1 MQRQTAVVT
10 GDSVTVQGVAPTR
23 RGRETGV
30 RRVSKDGD
38 FRLGNSATISGAER
52 RDAQGGSAQTRNTQD
67 GGNARGNKNA
77 QAKNAQ
83 SGKNAKSSHNQSS
96 ASLMQFFRPVRG
108 KLIAA
113 IALQIVASLFSVM
126 PYIAL
131 LWLADAMAVLARPDG
146 HTAWNAVMIYLIAVS
161 VESLIAALGMLLT
174 HIADVDLQARTRID
188 LADTLGRVPLGWF
201 DANGAGRVRKAL
213 NDDVESLHHLIAHS
227 ILDIVSAV
235 VTPLVGVV
243 FCFVMDWRMGLIA
256 LIPAVLY
263 MATFS
268 LMSPRDNRGVMD
280 QIAASL
286 AAVSEAIVDY
296 VGGVAVLKIFGRAK
310 EGSRRFRK
318 TSNAFISDFA
328 RFVGPQ
334 MRAQAVALIWL
345 SAPVVALMVALGGVI
360 FVDQGSI
367 EPAKALVVALVA
379 LSLPGALITLASG
392 NQAYS
397 EGREAVE
404 RITKLLNEPP
414 LPQPSKPLR
423 PANRTVEFDDVHFSY
438 PQVDGA
444 GDVADGADGA
454 EGADNSSLTGDGY
467 ANNQNGSGILDGAS
481 GNEPKDV
488 SVAVSVR
495 GLSDVASSSAFGSV
509 PRETSHEPTNTAD
522 VANEMANVS
531 DSNEAIAGVSF
542 TVPEGG
548 TVALVGPSGAGKS
561 TLALLL
567 ARFHD
572 VDAGSIRIGGVDVRQ
587 ITEPVLRANV
597 GLVLQQVQLPAL
609 SLKENIALGRS
620 DASIDDIIAA
630 AKAAHIHE
638 RIMALPRGYDSVIGD
653 DALLSGGEA
662 QRVSIARVILQNTP
676 ILIMDEATSA
686 ADPEIETEI
695 QSALSDLV
703 VGRTVVIIAHRLQTV
718 QHADN
723 ILVIDHGRIIQSGTH
738 AQLANVPRAYAD
750 MWQAQQSDKGAQ
762 ASAAS
767 SAETSIAASA
777 ASATDAANATTA
789 ISKEDRS

>member
-1 MQRQTAVVT
+1 
-10 GDSVTVQGVAPTR
+10 
-23 RGRETGV
+23 
-30 RRVSKDGD
+30 
-38 FRLGNSATISGAER
+38 
-52 RDAQGGSAQTRNTQD
+52 
-67 GGNARGNKNA
+67 
-77 QAKNAQ
+77 
-83 SGKNAKSSHNQSS
+83 
-96 ASLMQFFRPVRG
+96 MQFFRPVRG
-108 KLIAA
+108 KMIAA
-113 IALQIVASLFSVM
+113 IALQIIASLFSVM

-131 LWLADAMAVLARPDG
+131 LWLADAMAVPARPDG
-146 HTAWNAVMIYLIAVS
+146 HTAWNAVMLYLIAVS

-174 HIADVDLQARTRID
+174 HIADIDLQARTRIN

-213 NDDVESLHHLIAHS
+213 NDDVESLHHLVSHS
-227 ILDIVSAV
+227 VLDIISAV

-280 QIAASL
+280 EIAASL

-328 RFVGPQ
+328 RLVGPQ
-334 MRAQAVALIWL
+334 MHAQAVALIWL
-345 SAPVVALMVALGGVI
+345 SAPVVTLMVALGGVI
-360 FVDQGSI
+360 FVGQGSI

-397 EGREAVE
+397 EGRESVE
-404 RITKLLNEPP
+404 RITGLLNEPP

-438 PQVDGA
+438 PQVDGVD
-444 GDVADGADGA
+444 GVDGADSA
-454 EGADNSSLTGDGY
+454 SEDA
-467 ANNQNGSGILDGAS
+467 ANANGSDT
-481 GNEPKDV
+481 
-488 SVAVSVR
+488 
-495 GLSDVASSSAFGSV
+495 SD
-509 PRETSHEPTNTAD
+509 TAD
-522 VANEMANVS
+522 MSES
-531 DSNEAIAGVSF
+531 TNEAIAGVNF

-587 ITEPVLRANV
+587 MTEPVLRANV

-620 DASIDDIIAA
+620 NASMDDIIAA

-638 RIMALPRGYDSVIGD
+638 RIMALPRGYDSVIGE

-686 ADPEIETEI
+686 ADPETETEI

-723 ILVIDHGRIIQSGTH
+723 ILVIDHGRIVQSGTH
-738 AQLANVPRAYAD
+738 AQLANMPGAYAD
-750 MWQAQQSDKGAQ
+750 MWQAQQSDKGSGAGCVE
-762 ASAAS
+762 AIGIAGDTSKTGATEGKAATGVGGVVEAPDEISKGIVIAS
-767 SAETSIAASA
+767 STQNVM
-777 ASATDAANATTA
+777 TDAAGAAQVNAVDATNAPTAPTA

>member
-1 MQRQTAVVT
+1 
-10 GDSVTVQGVAPTR
+10 
-23 RGRETGV
+23 
-30 RRVSKDGD
+30 
-38 FRLGNSATISGAER
+38 
-52 RDAQGGSAQTRNTQD
+52 
-67 GGNARGNKNA
+67 
-77 QAKNAQ
+77 
-83 SGKNAKSSHNQSS
+83 
-96 ASLMQFFRPVRG
+96 MQFFRPVRG

-113 IALQIVASLFSVM
+113 IALQIIASLFSVM

-131 LWLADAMAVLARPDG
+131 LWLADAMAVPARPDG
-146 HTAWNAVMIYLIAVS
+146 HTAWNAVMLYLIAVS

-174 HIADVDLQARTRID
+174 HIADIDLQARTRIN

-213 NDDVESLHHLIAHS
+213 NDDVESLHHLVSHS
-227 ILDIVSAV
+227 VLDIISAV

-280 QIAASL
+280 EIAASL

-310 EGSRRFRK
+310 EGSRRFSK

-328 RFVGPQ
+328 RLVGPQ
-334 MRAQAVALIWL
+334 MHAQAVALIWL
-345 SAPVVALMVALGGVI
+345 SAPVVTLMVALGGVI
-360 FVDQGSI
+360 FVGQGSI

-397 EGREAVE
+397 EGRESVE
-404 RITKLLNEPP
+404 RITGLLNEPP
-414 LPQPSKPLR
+414 LPQPSKSLR

-438 PQVDGA
+438 PQG
-444 GDVADGADGA
+444 DGADGA
-454 EGADNSSLTGDGY
+454 SEDADSTGED
-467 ANNQNGSGILDGAS
+467 AATTNGSD
-481 GNEPKDV
+481 
-488 SVAVSVR
+488 
-495 GLSDVASSSAFGSV
+495 
-509 PRETSHEPTNTAD
+509 TAD
-522 VANEMANVS
+522 TGEPANEAV
-531 DSNEAIAGVSF
+531 AGVSF

-587 ITEPVLRANV
+587 MTEPVLRANV
-597 GLVLQQVQLPAL
+597 GLVLQQVQLPSL

-620 DASIDDIIAA
+620 NASMDDIIAA

-686 ADPEIETEI
+686 ADPETETEI

-723 ILVIDHGRIIQSGTH
+723 ILVIDRGRIIQSGTH
-738 AQLANVPRAYAD
+738 AQLANAPGAYAD

-762 ASAAS
+762 TSIASSDIASAAANTAS
-767 SAETSIAASA
+767 SAETSAADH
-777 ASATDAANATTA
+777 ATPNVTTA

>member
-1 MQRQTAVVT
+1 VT
-10 GDSVTVQGVAPTR
+10 GDSVAAQGVAPTR
-23 RGRETGV
+23 RKREAAV
-30 RRVSKDGD
+30 RQSS
-38 FRLGNSATISGAER
+38 N
-52 RDAQGGSAQTRNTQD
+52 GSSSQRN
-67 GGNARGNKNA
+67 GNA
-77 QAKNAQ
+77 QAKNARG
-83 SGKNAKSSHNQSS
+83 GKNAKSSQSQ

-113 IALQIVASLFSVM
+113 IALQIIASLFSVM

-131 LWLADAMAVLARPDG
+131 LWLADAMAVPARPDG
-146 HTAWNAVMIYLIAVS
+146 HTAWNAVMLYLIAVS

-174 HIADVDLQARTRID
+174 HIADIDLQARTRIN

-213 NDDVESLHHLIAHS
+213 NDDVESLHHLVSHS
-227 ILDIVSAV
+227 VLDIISAV

-280 QIAASL
+280 EIAASL

-310 EGSRRFRK
+310 EGSWRFSK

-328 RFVGPQ
+328 RLVGPQ
-334 MRAQAVALIWL
+334 MHAQAVALIWL
-345 SAPVVALMVALGGVI
+345 SAPVVTLMVALGGVI
-360 FVDQGSI
+360 FVGQGSI

-404 RITKLLNEPP
+404 RITGLLNEPP

-444 GDVADGADGA
+444 DGAGEDG
-454 EGADNSSLTGDGY
+454 NSSASEDAATT
-467 ANNQNGSGILDGAS
+467 NGSDAS
-481 GNEPKDV
+481 DTSEP
-488 SVAVSVR
+488 
-495 GLSDVASSSAFGSV
+495 
-509 PRETSHEPTNTAD
+509 
-522 VANEMANVS
+522 ANEAV
-531 DSNEAIAGVSF
+531 AGVSF

-587 ITEPVLRANV
+587 MTEPVLRANV
-597 GLVLQQVQLPAL
+597 GLVLQQVQLPSL
-609 SLKENIALGRS
+609 SLKENIALGTFQRLDGRYHRRRQS
-620 DASIDDIIAA
+620 CAYPRAHHGAA
-630 AKAAHIHE
+630 MRLRFGYRRGCAALGRRGAACVDCARDSAKHADSHHG
-638 RIMALPRGYDSVIGD
+638 RGDFGRRPGNRDGDSKRAVG
-653 DALLSGGEA
+653 SGG
-662 QRVSIARVILQNTP
+662 RP
-676 ILIMDEATSA
+676 H
-686 ADPEIETEI
+686 
-695 QSALSDLV
+695 
-703 VGRTVVIIAHRLQTV
+703 GCHHR
-718 QHADN
+718 A
-723 ILVIDHGRIIQSGTH
+723 S
-738 AQLANVPRAYAD
+738 LANRSACGQYSGHRPWPHHPVRHARAARQCARSVRRYVA
-750 MWQAQQSDKGAQ
+750 G
-762 ASAAS
+762 
-767 SAETSIAASA
+767 
-777 ASATDAANATTA
+777 TA
-789 ISKEDRS
+789 K

>member
-1 MQRQTAVVT
+1 
-10 GDSVTVQGVAPTR
+10 
-23 RGRETGV
+23 
-30 RRVSKDGD
+30 
-38 FRLGNSATISGAER
+38 
-52 RDAQGGSAQTRNTQD
+52 
-67 GGNARGNKNA
+67 
-77 QAKNAQ
+77 
-83 SGKNAKSSHNQSS
+83 
-96 ASLMQFFRPVRG
+96 MQFFRPVRG

-113 IALQIVASLFSVM
+113 IALQIIASLFSVM

-131 LWLADAMAVLARPDG
+131 LWLADAMAVPARPDG
-146 HTAWNAVMIYLIAVS
+146 HTAWNAVMLYLIAVS

-174 HIADVDLQARTRID
+174 HIADIDLQARTRIN

-213 NDDVESLHHLIAHS
+213 NDDVESLHHLVSHS
-227 ILDIVSAV
+227 VLDIISAV

-280 QIAASL
+280 EIAASL

-310 EGSRRFRK
+310 EGSWRFSK

-328 RFVGPQ
+328 RLVGPQ
-334 MRAQAVALIWL
+334 MHAQAVALIWL
-345 SAPVVALMVALGGVI
+345 SAPVVTLMVALGGVI
-360 FVDQGSI
+360 FVGQGSI

-404 RITKLLNEPP
+404 RITGLLNEPP

-444 GDVADGADGA
+444 DGAGEDG
-454 EGADNSSLTGDGY
+454 NSSASEDAVTT
-467 ANNQNGSGILDGAS
+467 NGSNAS
-481 GNEPKDV
+481 DTSEP
-488 SVAVSVR
+488 
-495 GLSDVASSSAFGSV
+495 
-509 PRETSHEPTNTAD
+509 
-522 VANEMANVS
+522 ANEAV
-531 DSNEAIAGVSF
+531 AGVSF

-587 ITEPVLRANV
+587 MTEPVLRANV
-597 GLVLQQVQLPAL
+597 GLVLQQVQLPSL

-620 DASIDDIIAA
+620 NASMDDIIAA

-638 RIMALPRGYDSVIGD
+638 RIMALPCGYDSVIGE

-686 ADPEIETEI
+686 ADPETETEI

-723 ILVIDHGRIIQSGTH
+723 ILVIDRGHIIQSGTH
-738 AQLANVPRAYAD
+738 AQLANAPGAYAD
-750 MWQAQQSDKGAQ
+750 MWQAQQSDKGVQ
-762 ASAAS
+762 TSVASSDIDSATTNTAS
-767 SAETSIAASA
+767 SAAAP
-777 ASATDAANATTA
+777 NATTA